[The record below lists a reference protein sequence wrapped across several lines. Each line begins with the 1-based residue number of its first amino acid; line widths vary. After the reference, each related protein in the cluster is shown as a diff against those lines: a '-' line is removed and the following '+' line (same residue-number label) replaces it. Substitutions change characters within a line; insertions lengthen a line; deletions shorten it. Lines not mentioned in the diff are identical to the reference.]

1 MFKPTSEVRKR
12 FILEIGFSEED
23 ANGMNKLIETM
34 RNDDGV
40 IKVIYGLFNQFELLL
55 KEFTAKEKLEIV
67 LSKTEK

>member
-12 FILEIGFSEED
+12 SILESGFSEED

-40 IKVIYGLFNQFELLL
+40 IKVIYGLLKKFKLLL
-55 KEFTAKEKLEIV
+55 KECAAKKKL
-67 LSKTEK
+67 